1 MLSTTTRLPCDE
13 IHIDNIPLPSR
24 NVDILS
30 HTYWFLMFYLNLMAI
45 GALTHKVCY
54 IPLHHIPPIDFPQIA
69 LHLSVTW
76 MNIISKVMGF
86 CKDMLS
92 QLTHIRNT
100 QSTMV
105 VNYTIYP
112 FGESHPYLIIDYTLK
127 FKQDWIIVFSFL
139 NLKYK
144 RRFCPILNCYPTI

>member
-1 MLSTTTRLPCDE
+1 M
-13 IHIDNIPLPSR
+13 PLRSR
-24 NVDILS
+24 NIDLLS
-30 HTYWFLMFYLNLMAI
+30 HISLFLMFYLYLLAI
-45 GALTHKVCY
+45 GALTHKVFY
-54 IPLHHIPPIDFPQIA
+54 IPPQAIPPIDFPQIA

-127 FKQDWIIVFSFL
+127 FKQDWVTILLFL
-139 NLKYK
+139 SLLYP
-144 RRFCPILNCYPTI
+144 RRFVPILSCYTTVSYAY